1 MEGIELS
8 ILVRQVERVVRSLKD
23 AQRVCKRKDHHRGN
37 QEEGDHWFS
46 LEGCSDLKREI
57 VLNSRLMANP
67 SSLEVL
73 IHWTHLNERLC

>member
-1 MEGIELS
+1 MEGLELP
-8 ILVRQVERVVRSLKD
+8 ILVRHVEGVVRSLKD
-23 AQRVCKRKDHHRGN
+23 AQRVCKRKYHRRGN

-57 VLNSRLMANP
+57 VFNARLMTNP

-73 IHWTHLNERLC
+73 IHWTHLNECLC